1 MGKNIEKKL
10 FWKVLGLGI
19 IILLFSSI
27 IGSAVSVIQIEN
39 NQIAGMT
46 NDNYKEAT
54 FLDDYVNLTVEEVW
68 EFISDSSNGIQI
80 LIDVRTPQEYFD
92 ERIYTQSFLE
102 KPRLFPLQ
110 IMQRDGFLLRLFMMF
125 YKNREV
131 ILYCRSANRSFI
143 ATQILID
150 HGFSGTIYNM
160 MGGITEWK
168 QAGLPTI

>member
-1 MGKNIEKKL
+1 L
-10 FWKVLGLGI
+10 V
-19 IILLFSSI
+19 S
-27 IGSAVSVIQIEN
+27 SAVSVIQIEN
-39 NQIAGMT
+39 DKIAGMT
-46 NDNYKEAT
+46 NNNYKEAPS
-54 FLDDYVNLTVEEVW
+54 LDDYVNLTVEEVW
-68 EFISDSSNGIQI
+68 EFISNSSNGIQI

-110 IMQRDGFLLRLFMMF
+110 IMQRDGLLLRLFMIF
-125 YKNREV
+125 YKDREV